1 LGREAKDHTVPKFY
15 LNGFADRSLDKGD
28 ARYVWVY
35 EKGKSEIRKAS
46 TREVAHERDFYHVI
60 RPDGTEDKSTVDD
73 KLKQLESDASGA
85 FRVMYED
92 GDLDRD
98 DRLMLALFIATMYLR
113 VPKVRGKIQDSLDHK
128 IETDQRFADAGEF
141 SQDSSFWK
149 GVADWTWFE
158 MLSDTTIKIARIL
171 LEMKWTSMRSLD
183 IHAFVTSD
191 NPVFLCPGL
200 LQSDTRLSFPIS
212 SKLTILASWDKRSPG
227 LLVASDRDTV
237 SINRQTISS
246 ASRFV
251 YASFE
256 SQSFNE
262 TFVQGQIGTEPGLF

>member
-1 LGREAKDHTVPKFY
+1 MARQAKQHTIPKFY

-46 TREVAHERDFYHVI
+46 TREVAHERDFYDVI
-60 RPDGTEDKSTVDD
+60 RPDGTEDKTALDD
-73 KLKQLESDASGA
+73 ALKRLESDASRV
-85 FRVMYED
+85 FRVLNHDED
-92 GDLDRD
+92 PSEEDRIT
-98 DRLMLALFIATMYLR
+98 LAVFIATMYLR
-113 VPKVRGKIQDSLDHK
+113 VPEFRSKVQDKLDHK

-141 SQDSSFWK
+141 SKDSSFWK
-149 GVADWTWFE
+149 GVGDWTWFQ
-158 MLSDTTIKIARIL
+158 MLSDTTIKMARIL
-171 LEMKWTSMRSLD
+171 LEMKLIRMRSLD
-183 IHAFVTSD
+183 RHAFVTSD
-191 NPVFLCPGL
+191 NPVYLNPGL

-212 SKLTILASWDKRSPG
+212 SRLALLALWDKRSPG
-227 LLVASDRDTV
+227 LLVASDGDSV

-256 SQSFNE
+256 SLSFNE
-262 TFVQGQIGTEPGLF
+262 TFVQPHIGTAPNL